1 MTVSAQKFTRQQ
13 LLSVHAWSPKLFSLR
28 CTRDPG
34 FRFRAGQFV
43 RLGVRKASGS
53 IIWRAYSV
61 VSAPHDEFLE
71 FFSIVV
77 PGGEFTSELSRL
89 RAGDELLV
97 EKQATGF
104 LTLDRFPD
112 GRDGRFRVFAYGGAR
127 RLGDGLDG
135 AFPGISPEGFM
146 EGADDGRLL
155 LRAASPKRQRAG
167 GAPGRRVRHVEVVA
181 QPPRSRGSEHGDSD

>member
-1 MTVSAQKFTRQQ
+1 MDGGGQGRKRAMGCFRGSFPHRGGYRAQDGCGGACRAAAERVHRPDRAEHRQ
-13 LLSVHAWSPKLFSLR
+13 
-28 CTRDPG
+28 
-34 FRFRAGQFV
+34 
-43 RLGVRKASGS
+43 GVRRARRDERAAFDAAARRRLVGGRCRRELQKQIPGLGGFEAFQAAS
-53 IIWRAYSV
+53 A
-61 VSAPHDEFLE
+61 A
-71 FFSIVV
+71 
-77 PGGEFTSELSRL
+77 
-89 RAGDELLV
+89 
-97 EKQATGF
+97 
-104 LTLDRFPD
+104 RFPD

-167 GAPGRRVRHVEVVA
+167 GAPERRVRHVEVVA

>member
-1 MTVSAQKFTRQQ
+1 MDGGGQGRKRAMGCFRGSFPHRGGYRAQDGCGGACRAAAERVHRPDRAEHRQ
-13 LLSVHAWSPKLFSLR
+13 
-28 CTRDPG
+28 
-34 FRFRAGQFV
+34 
-43 RLGVRKASGS
+43 GVRRELQKQIPGLGGFEAFQAAS
-53 IIWRAYSV
+53 A
-61 VSAPHDEFLE
+61 A
-71 FFSIVV
+71 
-77 PGGEFTSELSRL
+77 
-89 RAGDELLV
+89 
-97 EKQATGF
+97 
-104 LTLDRFPD
+104 RFPD

-181 QPPRSRGSEHGDSD
+181 QPPRPRGSEHGDSD